1 MILAR
6 VCGTVVATRC
16 TDGVP
21 AARYLLAN
29 PTDQHGAAKSGAIIA
44 LDTVGA
50 GIDELVLVAQGSSAR
65 QTAVSDKKAIDAVII
80 GIVDLVEET
89 GTVTYR
95 K

>member
-6 VCGTVVATRC
+6 VCGTVVATRR

-21 AARYLLAN
+21 AARYLLAS
-29 PTDQHGAAKSGAIIA
+29 PTDQHGAVQSGAIIA

-65 QTAVSDKKAIDAVII
+65 QTALSDKKAIDAVII